1 MTRIHPLCRGA
12 DREAPGL
19 GLGRKREQDA
29 WGPGDA
35 HVGRAGPGSGR
46 KEHSLSAGL
55 LCLPSVVS
63 AARVHFTKER
73 SGPLMSRQKLQV
85 GLLSSFWLKN
95 NGLGTSLVAQW
106 LRC

>member
-1 MTRIHPLCRGA
+1 MTRIHPLCLGA

-19 GLGRKREQDA
+19 GLGQKREQDA

-46 KEHSLSAGL
+46 KGRSLSAGL

-63 AARVHFTKER
+63 AAHVHFTKD
-73 SGPLMSRQKLQV
+73 
-85 GLLSSFWLKN
+85 
-95 NGLGTSLVAQW
+95 GLGHSCPGKNC
-106 LRC
+106 R